1 MQNSIAIAL
10 EGPSVGMWRL
20 CISPADRVGREHRIG
35 SQQQL
40 LSFDPGKAVAGCFV
54 DGFSNRTGHSWV
66 QAPVVRSIY
75 RTGLADN
82 RIRTGCVRSPGHSM
96 AIILRQTAYFHTAKG
111 WRAAVSAPNLKIDQT
126 ADDCLP
132 QFSIQRLRLNWWL
145 LRERDHS
152 TFSSPS
158 VIFQAAGRR
167 VSFSIGKVSVNER

>member
-1 MQNSIAIAL
+1 MVSRIELDIRGFRLQWCGQYIAQGLPITEFEQAA
-10 EGPSVGMWRL
+10 SDRL
-20 CISPADRVGREHRIG
+20 A
-35 SQQQL
+35 
-40 LSFDPGKAVAGCFV
+40 
-54 DGFSNRTGHSWV
+54 
-66 QAPVVRSIY
+66 
-75 RTGLADN
+75 
-82 RIRTGCVRSPGHSM
+82 HSM